1 MQEAMRVEDGSVRFP
16 DIAAQTTS
24 ADTYRHPGL
33 QLSRSK
39 TTLIEPPANYQT
51 TIGKSYAPPVLTRGG
66 TTIGA
71 MRSETLNAPFRK
83 YTPDDWHR
91 RNQDH
96 FLTSNTQRS
105 TSERLRADTY
115 RLVQEKDQLTN
126 KNQAQSSK
134 DIGNRVAD
142 IDFWK
147 SELRHE
153 TDLLVGETN
162 ALTESKK
169 RLERALV
176 ESESPLGIA
185 KECLYNRDKREGIDL
200 VHDNVEA
207 QLNQEV
213 DVILSCQEKM
223 KRLIQRAEQ
232 QLQNNRGAQ
241 HELDKDSHDKM
252 GAFTIDNRC
261 HGLQNT
267 SAGIN
272 YYAGIEH
279 VDNTVTIPTSWA
291 KFSDAN
297 IRRSQAER
305 AASAKMREEI
315 EACLNKTSNDMWTQ
329 WNRVNVAFTQR
340 VAEQVDAKNKLQ
352 SHLNRTL
359 QEIHDVESTITRL
372 QRAIEEKERP
382 TKVAETRLDERT
394 RRPNLELCRDPA
406 QLQLVHEV
414 KNLQMTLAHLR
425 SRLQEEQE
433 ALQRLVTTRANL
445 EHEIRT
451 KANSIFIDQEKCM
464 GMRKTFPT
472 TPRLSGYAY

>member
-1 MQEAMRVEDGSVRFP
+1 MQEVRFP
-16 DIAAQTTS
+16 DISSATTT
-24 ADTYRHPGL
+24 ADTYRHPNL
-33 QLSRSK
+33 RLSRSK
-39 TTLIEPPANYQT
+39 TTLHEPPANYQT
-51 TIGKSYAPPVLTRGG
+51 TVGKSYAPPVLSRAG
-66 TTIGA
+66 TSIGA
-71 MRSETLNAPFRK
+71 MRTEAQSMPFRK
-83 YTPDDWHR
+83 YTTDDWHR

-96 FLTSNTQRS
+96 FATSNTQRS

-126 KNQAQSSK
+126 KQQAHSSK
-134 DIGNRVAD
+134 NIGDRIAD

-162 ALTESKK
+162 ALTEAKK

-176 ESESPLGIA
+176 ESESPLGIS
-185 KECLYNRDKREGIDL
+185 KECHFNRDKRQGIDL
-200 VHDNVEA
+200 VFDNVEQ
-207 QLNQEV
+207 QLIQEV
-213 DVILSCQEKM
+213 DVIQACQEKM
-223 KRLIQRAEQ
+223 KRLIARAEQ

-252 GAFTIDNRC
+252 GAFGIDNRC
-261 HGLQNT
+261 HAYQNT

-272 YYAGIEH
+272 YFSGVEN
-279 VDNTVTIPTSWA
+279 VDRTVTIPTSWA
-291 KFSDAN
+291 KFSDDN

-359 QEIHDVESTITRL
+359 GEIHDVESTITRL
-372 QRAIEEKERP
+372 ERAIDDKSCP

-394 RRPNLELCRDPA
+394 RRPNLELCRDAA
-406 QLQLVHEV
+406 QLQLVNEV
-414 KNLQMTLAHLR
+414 KNLQQTIANLR
-425 SRLQEEQE
+425 MRLQEEQE

-445 EHEIRT
+445 EHEIRI